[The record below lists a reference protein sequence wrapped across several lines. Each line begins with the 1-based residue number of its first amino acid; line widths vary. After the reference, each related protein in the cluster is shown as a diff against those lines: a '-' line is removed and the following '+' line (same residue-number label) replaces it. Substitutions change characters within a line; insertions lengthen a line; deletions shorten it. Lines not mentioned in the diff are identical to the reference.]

1 VRVYVTGGYGMLGTR
16 VVNRLSFGNDVYRE
30 KHAYLD
36 LVDHFPM
43 LVKSLYLKNPD
54 VVVHCAGVIG
64 GVKANIE
71 RPAEF
76 LRENLQMGLNLL
88 EAMKEAGVK
97 RIVNIGTNCSYP
109 DPAKG
114 PIGDWKMREKDLWEG
129 KPHWTHSPYGLAKR
143 MVIEA
148 CEAYNR
154 QYGIE
159 HTTLCVANIYGP
171 GATYDPIRSHA
182 IPGMVKK
189 IVDSRNN
196 GYKSVTMWG
205 TGESTRRFLYV
216 EDAARAV
223 EMFVKDKPKDDLI
236 NVVGSRRTKIKDLAN
251 LIAEKAG
258 YKGEIIW
265 DGTNPDGQW
274 SREVDGS
281 LAHTYGWEERVTLE
295 DGIEAVIEDYERSK
309 TTVLA

>member
-1 VRVYVTGGYGMLGTR
+1 MLGTR
-16 VVNRLSFGNDVYRE
+16 VVDRLSHGNEVYRE
-30 KHAYLD
+30 KHMYLD

-43 LVKSLYLKNPD
+43 LVKSLYLRNPD
-54 VVVHCAGVIG
+54 VVVHCAGLIG

-88 EAMKEAGVK
+88 EAMRETGVK

-109 DPAKG
+109 DPADVVTQMKERD
-114 PIGDWKMREKDLWEG
+114 IWNG
-129 KPHWTHSPYGLAKR
+129 KPHWTHAPYGLAKR

-148 CEAYNR
+148 CDAYER

-171 GATYDPIRSHA
+171 GATYDPNRSHV

-189 IVDSRNN
+189 IVDSRDN

-205 TGESTRRFLYV
+205 TGESTRRFLYA
-216 EDAARAV
+216 EDAARAI
-223 EMFVKDKPKDDLI
+223 EMFVKEKPEDKMI
-236 NVVGSRRTKIKDLAN
+236 NVVASRRTKIKDLADI
-251 LIAEKAG
+251 IAERSG
-258 YKGEIIW
+258 YKGQIIW
-265 DGTNPDGQW
+265 DGTKPDGQW
-274 SREVDGS
+274 SREVDGF
-281 LAHTYGWEERVTLE
+281 LAHSYGWEERVVLE
-295 DGIEAVIEDYERSK
+295 DGIDAVIEDYERSREK
-309 TTVLA
+309 KQTVLA